1 MIDVWCLRAC
11 VFARDMH
18 KSCMFVERAT
28 ELLCETFPAWFPV
41 SSVKR
46 NGIISEQTRQ
56 QRVVG
61 ILHWAIMSLLG
72 LGCMQVCVCE

>member
-11 VFARDMH
+11 VFAHDMH

-46 NGIISEQTRQ
+46 NRIRTNQAAKGCGNITLGYNVPAGIGMYAS
-56 QRVVG
+56 
-61 ILHWAIMSLLG
+61 M
-72 LGCMQVCVCE
+72 CV